1 MIRALYQLKQR
12 LPSMS
17 PTEKKIAACV
27 LENPS
32 LVVNETLTH
41 LARRAGVSSG
51 SVANFA
57 AAMGFKGFTDMK
69 IHIAQSLDAS
79 PAVTF
84 DDVTAADSPRQ
95 AMLKLIQSAQDSFE
109 STYGAMTEELSQAA
123 DLLMNAKYIGI
134 YASGSSLPVGYDAH
148 YRLMRLG
155 LPVQLQPDPLLAC
168 IAASHMP
175 EGSVA
180 LAISHKGRT
189 TTTLAAVE
197 TAKAR
202 GAKVITLTSFPQSP
216 LTALSDVNLISV
228 SGEALAYREAV
239 VSRLSQL
246 LIVDSL
252 CAYIAA
258 QRGMDAMAYLDNEM
272 EVLEQYRQ
280 KEET

>member
-1 MIRALYQLKQR
+1 
-12 LPSMS
+12 
-17 PTEKKIAACV
+17 
-27 LENPS
+27 
-32 LVVNETLTH
+32 
-41 LARRAGVSSG
+41 
-51 SVANFA
+51 
-57 AAMGFKGFTDMK
+57 
-69 IHIAQSLDAS
+69 
-79 PAVTF
+79 
-84 DDVTAADSPRQ
+84 
-95 AMLKLIQSAQDSFE
+95 
-109 STYGAMTEELSQAA
+109 
-123 DLLMNAKYIGI
+123 
-134 YASGSSLPVGYDAH
+134 
-148 YRLMRLG
+148 MRLG

-175 EGSVA
+175 ESSVA

-202 GAKVITLTSFPQSP
+202 GARVITLTSFPQSP

>member
-1 MIRALYQLKQR
+1 
-12 LPSMS
+12 
-17 PTEKKIAACV
+17 
-27 LENPS
+27 
-32 LVVNETLTH
+32 
-41 LARRAGVSSG
+41 
-51 SVANFA
+51 
-57 AAMGFKGFTDMK
+57 
-69 IHIAQSLDAS
+69 
-79 PAVTF
+79 
-84 DDVTAADSPRQ
+84 
-95 AMLKLIQSAQDSFE
+95 
-109 STYGAMTEELSQAA
+109 
-123 DLLMNAKYIGI
+123 MNARYIGI

-155 LPVQLQPDPLLAC
+155 LPAQLQPDPLLAC

-258 QRGMDAMAYLDNEM
+258 QRGLISSLPAKWA
-272 EVLEQYRQ
+272 QIFSRATQ
-280 KEET
+280 PTKTTATTISIQ